1 MNLFLDGWNA
11 VERHALTL
19 AGILLLMVWG
29 QLLVHWLLERIFKER
44 CTNTEYHSLTMVG
57 WVLPVAVWAVF
68 LFLSKNLLG
77 DTAGK
82 ILALLLIFIPF
93 VIGFKRMFRISPPV
107 LGMGTLFIVI
117 LVLNFAFLEQAVF
130 PSYFDSAEHYRLIK
144 EILASN
150 QFAASNSGNYYHLGY
165 HFVAAAL
172 SDFFNRPIID
182 VMFVFGQVV
191 LSALPFSLFVIVKQE
206 TGSTIAA
213 LFTVFAAGL
222 GWHMPAHLLNWGKYP
237 ALLGLTIIQFVIVL
251 LYLVHRHRM
260 ADYRLYLLI
269 GVAVIISTLTHTR
282 TLIVYAFLLVA
293 FIVARLVRHP
303 SVFKIIFVLVFGVLA
318 VEVFFVWQS
327 DVLRTLVNS
336 YIKNDLWMLL
346 VVIALFLFAVRS
358 YPKATFL
365 LISWLTL
372 ICLGLFIPVELS
384 GLGKQTLLD
393 RPFVQMLTYLPLTII
408 AGLGLSGLLNLID
421 RFFPSRSLPA
431 HLTGF
436 LFLGLVILNASQNH
450 EFYPSSCCQFVTRDD
465 LAAIAWS
472 DGNLPPEEKFLI
484 ASTSLNV
491 TAFEAPETR
500 TGVDAGIWLTPLLS
514 RQTILA
520 WQDLSFDLPETHMGI
535 CERQI
540 DYIYIGGMPQSFNAD
555 QLNGL
560 SDWFQPVF
568 SLPAAKIYRVIGCE

>member
-1 MNLFLDGWNA
+1 M
-11 VERHALTL
+11 ERHVLTL

-29 QLLVHWLLERIFKER
+29 QLLVHWLLERILKDR

-57 WVLPVAVWAVF
+57 WVLPVAAWAVF
-68 LFLSKNLLG
+68 LFLGKNLFG

-93 VIGFKRMFRISPPV
+93 FIGFKRMLRISMPV
-107 LGMGTLFIVI
+107 LGMGMLFIVF
-117 LVLNFAFLEQAVF
+117 LVLNFAFLQQAVF
-130 PSYFDSAEHYRLIK
+130 PSYFDSAEHFRFIK
-144 EILASN
+144 EILATN

-165 HFVAAAL
+165 HFVAAAF
-172 SDFFNRPIID
+172 SDLFTRPIMD
-182 VMFVFGQVV
+182 VMLVFGQVV
-191 LSALPFSLFVIVKQE
+191 LTALPFSLFVIVKQE

-213 LFTVFAAGL
+213 LFTILAAGL

-237 ALLGLTIIQFVIVL
+237 ALLGLATLHFVIVV

-260 ADYRLYLLI
+260 ADYRLYLLL
-269 GVAVIISTLTHTR
+269 GVAVTASTLIHTR
-282 TLIVYAFLLVA
+282 SLIVYVFLSAAFLVTKA
-293 FIVARLVRHP
+293 ARN
-303 SVFKIIFVLVFGVLA
+303 SSAFKIIFVLVFGVLA

-336 YIKNDLWMLL
+336 YTKNDLWMLTI
-346 VVIALFLFAVRS
+346 VVALFLFAVWS
-358 YPKATFL
+358 SSKATFFL
-365 LISWLTL
+365 VFWLTL

-384 GLGKQTLLD
+384 GLGKQILLD

-408 AGLGLSGLLNLID
+408 AGLGLSGLLNLLD

-436 LFLGLVILNASQNH
+436 LSLGLVILNATQNH

-484 ASTSLNV
+484 ASASLNV
-491 TAFEAPETR
+491 TAFEAPGTR

-520 WQDLSFDLPETHMGI
+520 WQGLSFDLPETHVEI

-540 DYIYIGGMPQSFNAD
+540 DYIYIGGMPQSFSAD
-555 QLNGL
+555 KLNGL
-560 SDWFQPVF
+560 SDWYQPVF